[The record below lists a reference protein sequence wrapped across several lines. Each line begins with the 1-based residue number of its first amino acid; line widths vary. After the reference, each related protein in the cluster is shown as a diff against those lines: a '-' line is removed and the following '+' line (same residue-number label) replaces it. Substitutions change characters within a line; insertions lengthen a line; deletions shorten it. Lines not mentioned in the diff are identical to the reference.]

1 MTGRLDGKVTIG
13 DFTVAAV
20 VDVALAASHRGTAIL
35 ASGHKRP
42 LAILIYDGVTQDAVS
57 PGGTRLSQQ
66 ELDDLCPDAWQLF
79 YR

>member
-13 DFTVAAV
+13 GVTVAAV
-20 VDVALAASHRGTAIL
+20 VDVALAANHRDTAVL
-35 ASGHKRP
+35 VAGHKRP
-42 LAILIYDGVTQDAVS
+42 LAILMSNGVTREAVS

-66 ELDDLCPDAWQLF
+66 ELDDLCPNAWQLF